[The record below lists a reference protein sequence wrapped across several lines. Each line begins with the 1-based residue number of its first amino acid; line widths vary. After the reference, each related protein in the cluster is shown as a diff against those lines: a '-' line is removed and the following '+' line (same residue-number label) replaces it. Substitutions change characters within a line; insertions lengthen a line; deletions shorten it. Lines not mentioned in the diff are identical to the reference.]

1 MDFLAFLASREAV
14 EFYAGFICGLIV
26 GFCLV
31 FVFLK
36 NLVASLK
43 SIMQEIRLERES
55 LAKYKKDLREYE
67 AILEATEAQKEAFG
81 NKN

>member
-1 MDFLAFLASREAV
+1 MFF
-14 EFYAGFICGLIV
+14 AGMSCGVLVAIV
-26 GFCLV
+26 VAIL
-31 FVFLK
+31 LK
-36 NLVASLK
+36 YVASLK

-67 AILEATEAQKEAFG
+67 AILEAREAQKEAFG